1 MTIRLHQMRIF
12 PTTVAVVLLGTALVR
27 AQNSPDFETP
37 VRTVLD
43 PGVIPTRQAITPAG
57 AQTVFESRVWG
68 VVFGPSNDVVYALT
82 AGRNAPPMVYKMDWR
97 TNRVLEKLRIPVAP
111 GMQAIEIG
119 RASCRERV

>member
-12 PTTVAVVLLGTALVR
+12 PTTVAVVLLGTASVW
-27 AQNSPDFETP
+27 AQSSPDFETP

-43 PGVIPTRQAITPAG
+43 PGVIPPRQALTPAG

-82 AGRNAPPMVYKMDWR
+82 AGRNAAPMVYKMDWR
-97 TNRVLEKLRIPVAP
+97 TNPVLEKLRIPVAP
-111 GMQAIEIG
+111 GIPDIHPK
-119 RASCRERV
+119 STSLNS